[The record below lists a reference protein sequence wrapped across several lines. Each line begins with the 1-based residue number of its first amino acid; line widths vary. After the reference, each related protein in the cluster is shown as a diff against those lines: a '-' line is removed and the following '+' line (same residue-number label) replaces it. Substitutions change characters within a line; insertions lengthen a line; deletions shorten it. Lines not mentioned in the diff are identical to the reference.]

1 VVRET
6 QMKHAEWVEE
16 LIAQLLSHQDIHLAI
31 EGPDGEKYEISDCKF
46 EGTRIRLEVE
56 EVE

>member
-1 VVRET
+1 
-6 QMKHAEWVEE
+6 MKHAEWVEE